1 MTRIRFTPKSDT
13 NNVEPGHL
21 YELYYFDRGWRL
33 AGREVAKCNH
43 LVFDGIPSGA
53 LLLSK
58 DRTKGHEE
66 RIFEYRDNRQVWY

>member
-21 YELYYFDRGWRL
+21 YELYYFDIGWRL